1 MHWFAGAL
9 QDLRFTLRL
18 FRKSPGFAVIAIG
31 TIALGVGASTAIF
44 SVVHAVLMK
53 PLPYRD
59 PDLLVSLSEKHLS
72 MPSLEDRLSYA
83 TGRDLLQRSGVI
95 EDILYYRDGGGG
107 RLIEDSE
114 PEVLRGQRVSAN
126 FFDSLGIRA
135 EFGRT
140 FVADDRLP
148 GGSDVIILS
157 HALWKTRF
165 AGDSQIIGR
174 PLHLSGRLIR
184 VIGVLPAVFHPMH
197 MSNPGEIPQV
207 FQPLEISEVES
218 EDRSGGT
225 TAIARLK
232 SGVTPA
238 QARAALN
245 SIMRNLVLEHPADYP
260 RDVALVVLPLDEK
273 LTGNVRI
280 ILWALLGAVGFVLFI
295 ACANVANLL
304 LTRASARETEMAVRA
319 ALGCSRWGLAR
330 QALTESFVL
339 ALPGGLA
346 GVLLAWAATAALV
359 SLAPTEIPRA
369 DEIRM
374 DTSILLFALMLSLVT
389 AVLFGSAPALK
400 AARLGLN
407 DILQGSR
414 DPSGGRTARAVR
426 HGLVIAQIASAF
438 VLAIG
443 AGLLGRSLDQLLRV
457 DAGYDPHH
465 LLTMT
470 TFIYDGTSEKVLH
483 HYQRIVERVRVIPGA
498 LDAAMV
504 STLPLSSPQQNSV
517 YVEGRSLPNVAEA
530 PVIDS
535 YFASPDYFR
544 VMRIPL
550 RRGRFFTNQ
559 DGPNAP
565 AVAIVSESCAR
576 SLFPNEDPIGKRIG
590 FGDRIQWVTIIGIV
604 GDVWQHGMDEGPSAG
619 VYGPQAQH
627 PDYYYRLLVRTSGDP
642 WRVYPAVREA
652 LLELDPNQPMFH
664 VQPMD
669 NYVIKSLADRIFAL
683 SLVGLLGMLALALA
697 AIGIYGVVSY
707 TVSVRTRELGIRI
720 ALGAN
725 PVTVLGLVMR
735 DLLAMLGSGL
745 GIGFLTTI
753 ALTRLL
759 SHLLYGVQAS
769 DLATILT
776 AALTL
781 AVAALAAA
789 FVPCRRAISVNPS
802 TALRHN

>member
-1 MHWFAGAL
+1 MHWFAGTL

-18 FRKSPGFAVIAIG
+18 FRKSPGFGVIAIG

-59 PDLLVSLSEKHLS
+59 PDRLVSLSEEHLS
-72 MPSLEDRLSYA
+72 MPGVDRLSFA
-83 TGRDLLQRSGVI
+83 TGRDLFQRSGVI
-95 EDILYYRDGGGG
+95 EDILYYSDGGGG
-107 RLIEDSE
+107 RLIENGE
-114 PEVLRGQRVSAN
+114 AEVLRGQRVTAN
-126 FFDSLGIRA
+126 CFDVLGIRA
-135 EFGRT
+135 EIGRT
-140 FVADDRLP
+140 FAADDRLP
-148 GGSDVIILS
+148 GRSDVIILS
-157 HALWKTRF
+157 NALWQTKF
-165 AGDSQIIGR
+165 GGDPHIIDR
-174 PLHLSGRLIR
+174 LLHLSGRLIR
-184 VIGVLPAVFHPMH
+184 VIGVLPAAFHPMH

-207 FQPLEISEVES
+207 FRPFEIGEVES
-218 EDRSGGT
+218 EDRSVGA

-232 SGVTPA
+232 PGVAPA

-245 SIMRNLVLEHPADYP
+245 TIMRNLELERPTDYP
-260 RDVALVVLPLDEK
+260 RNVALIVQPLNEK

-280 ILWALLGAVGFVLFI
+280 ILWALLAAVGFVLLI
-295 ACANVANLL
+295 TCANVANLL

-319 ALGCSRWGLAR
+319 ALGCSRWGLVR
-330 QALTESFVL
+330 QALTESVAL
-339 ALPGGLA
+339 SLPGGLA
-346 GVLLAWAATAALV
+346 GALLAWAATAALV
-359 SLAPTEIPRA
+359 ALAPTEIPRA

-374 DTSILLFALMLSLVT
+374 DTSIVLFALLISLVT
-389 AVLFGSAPALK
+389 AMLFGSAPALK
-400 AARLGLN
+400 VARLGRN
-407 DILQGSR
+407 DILKGSR
-414 DPSGGRTARAVR
+414 DPSGGRTARAFR

-470 TFIYDGTSEKVLH
+470 TFIYDGTSEKELH
-483 HYQRIVERVRVIPGA
+483 HYERMVERVRVIPGV

-517 YVEGRSLPNVAEA
+517 YVEGRSLPNEAEA

-550 RRGRFFTNQ
+550 RRGRFFTSQ
-559 DGPNAP
+559 DGLKAP

-619 VYGPQAQH
+619 VYAPQAQH
-627 PDYYYRLLVRTSGDP
+627 PDFYYRLLVRTSGDP
-642 WRVYPAVREA
+642 WRVYPAVRQA
-652 LLELDPNQPMFH
+652 LREIDPNQPMFH

-669 NYVIKSLADRIFAL
+669 DYVTKSLADRIFTV
-683 SLVGLLGMLALALA
+683 SLVGLLGILALALA
-697 AIGIYGVVSY
+697 ATGIYGVISY
-707 TVSVRTRELGIRI
+707 TVSVRTRELGIRM
-720 ALGAN
+720 ALGADA
-725 PVTVLGLVMR
+725 VTVLALVMR

-745 GIGFLTTI
+745 GIGFLATM

-769 DLATILT
+769 DLATILI
-776 AALTL
+776 ASLTL

-789 FVPCRRAISVNPS
+789 FVPCRRAISLNPS
-802 TALRHN
+802 TALRDT

>member
-1 MHWFAGAL
+1 
-9 QDLRFTLRL
+9 
-18 FRKSPGFAVIAIG
+18 
-31 TIALGVGASTAIF
+31 
-44 SVVHAVLMK
+44 
-53 PLPYRD
+53 
-59 PDLLVSLSEKHLS
+59 
-72 MPSLEDRLSYA
+72 
-83 TGRDLLQRSGVI
+83 
-95 EDILYYRDGGGG
+95 
-107 RLIEDSE
+107 
-114 PEVLRGQRVSAN
+114 
-126 FFDSLGIRA
+126 
-135 EFGRT
+135 
-140 FVADDRLP
+140 
-148 GGSDVIILS
+148 
-157 HALWKTRF
+157 
-165 AGDSQIIGR
+165 
-174 PLHLSGRLIR
+174 
-184 VIGVLPAVFHPMH
+184 

-207 FQPLEISEVES
+207 FRPFEFGEVES
-218 EDRSGGT
+218 EYRSAGA

-232 SGVTPA
+232 PGVAPA

-245 SIMRNLVLEHPADYP
+245 TIMRNLVLEHPTDYP
-260 RDVALVVLPLDEK
+260 RNVALIVQPLDEK

-280 ILWALLGAVGFVLFI
+280 ILWALLAAVGFVLLI
-295 ACANVANLL
+295 TCANVANLL

-319 ALGCSRWGLAR
+319 VLGCSRWGLVR
-330 QALTESFVL
+330 QALTESVAL
-339 ALPGGLA
+339 SLPGGLA

-359 SLAPTEIPRA
+359 ALAPTEIPRA

-374 DTSILLFALMLSLVT
+374 DTSIVLFALLISLVT
-389 AVLFGSAPALK
+389 AMLFGSAPALK

-407 DILQGSR
+407 DILKGSR
-414 DPSGGRTARAVR
+414 DPSGGRTARALR

-470 TFIYDGTSEKVLH
+470 TFIYDGTSEKELH
-483 HYQRIVERVRVIPGA
+483 HYERMVERVRVIPGV

-517 YVEGRSLPNVAEA
+517 YVEGRSLPNEAEA

-535 YFASPDYFR
+535 TFVSPDYFR

-550 RRGRFFTNQ
+550 RRGGFFTSQ
-559 DGPNAP
+559 DGLKAP

-590 FGDRIQWVTIIGIV
+590 FDGRIQWVTIIGIV

-619 VYGPQAQH
+619 LYSPQAQH
-627 PDYYYRLLVRTSGDP
+627 PDFYYHLLARTSGDP
-642 WRVYPAVREA
+642 WRVYPAVRQA
-652 LLELDPNQPMFH
+652 LREIDPNQPMFH

-669 NYVIKSLADRIFAL
+669 DYVTKSLADRIFAV
-683 SLVGLLGMLALALA
+683 SLVGLLGILALALA
-697 AIGIYGVVSY
+697 ATGIYGVVSY
-707 TVSVRTRELGIRI
+707 TVSVRTRELGIRM
-720 ALGAN
+720 ALGADA
-725 PVTVLGLVMR
+725 VTVLALVMR

-745 GIGFLTTI
+745 GIGFLTTM

-759 SHLLYGVQAS
+759 SHLLYGVQAT
-769 DLATILT
+769 DLATTLT

-781 AVAALAAA
+781 AIAAIAAA

-802 TALRHN
+802 TALRDI

>member
-1 MHWFAGAL
+1 LHWFAGAW

-18 FRKSPGFAVIAIG
+18 FRKRPGFGVIVIG

-53 PLPYRD
+53 PLAYRD
-59 PDLLVSLSEKHLS
+59 PDRLVSLAEEHLS
-72 MPSLEDRLSYA
+72 MPGLDRLSYA
-83 TGRDLLQRSGVI
+83 TGRDLLRRSGVI
-95 EDILYYRDGGGG
+95 EDILYYGDGGGG
-107 RLIEDSE
+107 RLIDDGEA
-114 PEVLRGQRVSAN
+114 EVLRGQRVTAN
-126 FFDSLGIRA
+126 FFDGLGIRA
-135 EFGRT
+135 EIGRT

-157 HALWKTRF
+157 HALWQTRF
-165 AGDSQIIGR
+165 AGDPQIIGR
-174 PLHLSGRLIR
+174 PLRLSGRLIR
-184 VIGVLPAVFHPMH
+184 VIGVLPAAFHPMH

-207 FQPLEISEVES
+207 FQPFEIGEVES
-218 EDRSGGT
+218 EDRSAGT

-232 SGVTPA
+232 SGVTHA

-245 SIMRNLVLEHPADYP
+245 TIMRNLVLEHPADYP
-260 RDVALVVLPLDEK
+260 RDVALIVQPLDEK

-280 ILWALLGAVGFVLFI
+280 VLWVLLGAVGFVLVVT
-295 ACANVANLL
+295 CANVANLL

-319 ALGCSRWGLAR
+319 ALGCSRWRLVR
-330 QALTESFVL
+330 QVLTESIVL
-339 ALPGGLA
+339 SLWGGLA

-374 DTSILLFALMLSLVT
+374 DTSILLFALLISLVT
-389 AVLFGSAPALK
+389 AVLFGLAPALK

-407 DILQGSR
+407 EILQGSR
-414 DPSGGRTARAVR
+414 DPSGGRTARALR

-470 TFIYDGTSEKVLH
+470 TFIYGGTTEKDLH
-483 HYQRIVERVRVIPGA
+483 HYQRIVERVRVIPGV

-504 STLPLSSPQQNSV
+504 STLPLSSPQQTSV
-517 YVEGRSLPNVAEA
+517 YVEGRSLQNEAEA
-530 PVIDS
+530 PVFDS

-550 RRGRFFTNQ
+550 RRGRFFTSQ
-559 DGPNAP
+559 DGLKAP

-642 WRVYPAVREA
+642 WRAYPAVREA
-652 LLELDPNQPMFH
+652 LRELDPNQPMFH

-669 NYVIKSLADRIFAL
+669 DYVTKSLADRIFAL

-707 TVSVRTRELGIRI
+707 TVSVRTKELGIRM
-720 ALGAN
+720 ALGADA
-725 PVTVLGLVMR
+725 VTVLGLVIR
-735 DLLAMLGSGL
+735 DLLAMLGAGL

-759 SHLLYGVQAS
+759 AHLLYGVQAS

-781 AVAALAAA
+781 AVAAVAAA

-802 TALRHN
+802 TALRDI